1 MKKTE
6 DNTDEKINHVS
17 GLEELTL
24 LKWPCYPRQCTDSMQ
39 YLLKYPRHF
48 SQN

>member
-24 LKWPCYPRQCTDSMQ
+24 LK
-39 YLLKYPRHF
+39 
-48 SQN
+48 